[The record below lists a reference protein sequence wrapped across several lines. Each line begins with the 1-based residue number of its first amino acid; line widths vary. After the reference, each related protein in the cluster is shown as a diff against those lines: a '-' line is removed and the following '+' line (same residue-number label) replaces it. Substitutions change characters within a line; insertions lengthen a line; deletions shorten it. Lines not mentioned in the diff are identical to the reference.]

1 MHDSS
6 LLLVWCFALR
16 GTVYPQRPIDQT
28 LPAGER
34 AAGARNAG
42 IHWVAACVRCRI
54 PGMSRD
60 DEDRILHGLYYYR
73 ESIDEDVQ
81 VTSEQLLWL
90 AMHPL
95 AEGEAWHRDGKLQS
109 LDASEFPQEIRVK
122 LLTAKLEL
130 PLRYLQYRRLITYA
144 RRSDGMLYA
153 AVTFAGADRAIRL
166 HTRRGRMDLWYREHR
181 DGVIGMTITIL
192 ISLITAL
199 VTVLVV
205 NKMLRL

>member
-1 MHDSS
+1 
-6 LLLVWCFALR
+6 
-16 GTVYPQRPIDQT
+16 
-28 LPAGER
+28 
-34 AAGARNAG
+34 
-42 IHWVAACVRCRI
+42 
-54 PGMSRD
+54 MSRD

-81 VTSEQLLWL
+81 VSSEQLLWL

-95 AEGEAWHRDGKLQS
+95 REGDAWNQDGRLQS
-109 LDASEFPQEIRVK
+109 LDPSEFPEEIRGK

-181 DGVIGMTITIL
+181 DGVAGVGITVL
-192 ISLITAL
+192 IAFITAL
-199 VTVLVV
+199 LTVLVI
-205 NKMLRL
+205 NRILKL

>member
-1 MHDSS
+1 
-6 LLLVWCFALR
+6 
-16 GTVYPQRPIDQT
+16 
-28 LPAGER
+28 
-34 AAGARNAG
+34 
-42 IHWVAACVRCRI
+42 
-54 PGMSRD
+54 MSRD

-73 ESIDEDVQ
+73 ENIDEDVQ

-90 AMHPL
+90 AMHPMR
-95 AEGEAWHRDGKLQS
+95 EGEAWNKEGKLQS
-109 LDASEFPQEIRVK
+109 MDASGFPEEIRAK

-181 DGVIGMTITIL
+181 DGIVGMSITVL
-192 ISLITAL
+192 ISFITAL
-199 VTVLVV
+199 LTVLALT
-205 NKMLRL
+205 KILRF